1 MAQVDLYPGLNR
13 LGRDPN
19 DMRRREFV
27 GLIGGAAAF
36 WSLTA
41 TAQGKRPV
49 IGYLHFA
56 TSKYQPAAASFLKG
70 LGEAGFIEGRD
81 FSIAYRWAE
90 GHYDR
95 LPAMASELVGLEVD
109 LIAAFGP
116 PPAKAA
122 KAATSTIP
130 IVFEVGNDAVEAG
143 LVKSLARP
151 GGNATGLSILYT
163 QITGKR
169 LELLCQML
177 PRAKHITLLVN
188 QKSPTAEPSIRD
200 AQAGARAKGV
210 QLSILNASNDG
221 EIETAFAEFEKTPSD
236 GLVVAA
242 DPFFDTRREQLPAAA
257 ARHKVPTIYFEP
269 EFSTVGGLISYGS
282 RLSSVYRQMGTY
294 AGRILKGEKPA
305 DLPVEQPTKF
315 ELAINLKTARALGIE
330 TPQELISTADEVI
343 E

>member
-1 MAQVDLYPGLNR
+1 MAQVDLYPALNR

-41 TAQGKRPV
+41 KAQGKRPV

-116 PPAKAA
+116 PLPK
-122 KAATSTIP
+122 
-130 IVFEVGNDAVEAG
+130 
-143 LVKSLARP
+143 
-151 GGNATGLSILYT
+151 
-163 QITGKR
+163 
-169 LELLCQML
+169 L
-177 PRAKHITLLVN
+177 PRPQPRRFPLCL
-188 QKSPTAEPSIRD
+188 KSAMTRLKPGWSRASRGLAEMLR
-200 AQAGARAKGV
+200 G
-210 QLSILNASNDG
+210 
-221 EIETAFAEFEKTPSD
+221 
-236 GLVVAA
+236 
-242 DPFFDTRREQLPAAA
+242 
-257 ARHKVPTIYFEP
+257 
-269 EFSTVGGLISYGS
+269 
-282 RLSSVYRQMGTY
+282 
-294 AGRILKGEKPA
+294 
-305 DLPVEQPTKF
+305 
-315 ELAINLKTARALGIE
+315 
-330 TPQELISTADEVI
+330 
-343 E
+343 